1 MATRR
6 KTAFERDMEERMQSP
21 EFAEAYLRA
30 KAEISAK
37 DALVRQ
43 IEHERARVK
52 MTKADLARR
61 AGMPEV
67 SIRKLLTSPTANP
80 TVTTLNRLASP
91 LGLQLA
97 FVKPRTAQGT
107 TLRGR
112 RARNSSPSR
121 RTSA

>member
-6 KTAFERDMEERMQSP
+6 KTAFERDMSERMTSP
-21 EFAEAYLRA
+21 EFAEEYRRA

-43 IEHERARVK
+43 LERERSRAK
-52 MTKADLARR
+52 LSKADLARR
-61 AGMPEV
+61 AGLPEE

-91 LGLQLA
+91 LGLKLA
-97 FVKPRTAQGT
+97 LVK
-107 TLRGR
+107 R
-112 RARNSSPSR
+112 RA
-121 RTSA
+121 AH